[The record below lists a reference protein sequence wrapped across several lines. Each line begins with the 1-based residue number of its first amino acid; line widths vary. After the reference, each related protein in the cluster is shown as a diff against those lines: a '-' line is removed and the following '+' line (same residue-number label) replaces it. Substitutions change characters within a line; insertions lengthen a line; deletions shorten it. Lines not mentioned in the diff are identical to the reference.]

1 MAKTKLLNDI
11 ATQTEVVSKLMLDL
25 GGKLTTAS
33 KLEDAHWKSLTQ
45 IKTELDKLNQTISK
59 LNARISSWNGSTK
72 LRDIFKNK
80 VELAKARDSARQQ
93 AEKIK
98 VEAKSLND
106 SFNDIVKMM
115 QVVAKSSKN

>member
-11 ATQTEVVSKLMLDL
+11 AVQTDVVSKLLLEL
-25 GGKLTTAS
+25 GGKLAS
-33 KLEDAHWKSLTQ
+33 AAKLEDAHWKSLTQ
-45 IKTELDKLNQTISK
+45 IKTELDKLNQTTSK

-80 VELAKARDSARQQ
+80 ADLAKARDAARQQ

-98 VEAKSLND
+98 VEAKGLQD
-106 SFNDIVKMM
+106 SFNDVVKMM
-115 QVVAKSSKN
+115 QAIAKGG

>member
-11 ATQTEVVSKLMLDL
+11 AIQTEVVSKLMLDL
-25 GGKLTTAS
+25 GGKLTTAAA
-33 KLEDAHWKSLTQ
+33 LEDGHWKALTQ

-59 LNARISSWNGSTK
+59 LNARIASWNGSTK

-80 VELAKARDSARQQ
+80 VELAKARDNARQQ

-98 VEAKSLND
+98 LEAKGLNE

-115 QVVAKSSKN
+115 QLVSKTSKN